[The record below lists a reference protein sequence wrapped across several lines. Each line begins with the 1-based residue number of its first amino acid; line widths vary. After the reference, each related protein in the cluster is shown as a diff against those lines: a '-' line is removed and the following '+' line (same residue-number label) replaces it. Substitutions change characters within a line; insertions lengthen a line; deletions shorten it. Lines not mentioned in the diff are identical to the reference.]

1 MKSQRIVS
9 KLGDFDS
16 YGADPRRVEKAGESF
31 SGVKV
36 DYDTKYKKSLETV
49 KANYASLDVPYY
61 GLDNNDY
68 VNGLG
73 FCWLNVASSFK

>member
-16 YGADPRRVEKAGESF
+16 YGADSRRVEKAGESF

-73 FCWLNVASSFK
+73 FC

>member
-1 MKSQRIVS
+1 MFLVGLKEINH
-9 KLGDFDS
+9 
-16 YGADPRRVEKAGESF
+16 F

-73 FCWLNVASSFK
+73 FC